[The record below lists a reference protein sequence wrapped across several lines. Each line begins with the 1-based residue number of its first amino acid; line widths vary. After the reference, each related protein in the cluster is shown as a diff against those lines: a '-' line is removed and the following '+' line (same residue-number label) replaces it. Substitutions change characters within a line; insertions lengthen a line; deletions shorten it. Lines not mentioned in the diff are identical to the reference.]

1 VLPPLQLQPRI
12 FSHHISSIAAVAL
25 NPRTVT
31 TPEDPHDRLH
41 LIGPHSRSLFR
52 TALDGPP
59 HEYLMPSHLQFIDWP
74 AAQTWR
80 KALIEATGITAR
92 VPSP

>member
-1 VLPPLQLQPRI
+1 
-12 FSHHISSIAAVAL
+12 
-25 NPRTVT
+25 
-31 TPEDPHDRLH
+31 LH

-80 KALIEATGITAR
+80 KTLIEATGITAR